1 MAELLKQVPKVT
13 AVKPVGLSCIMVLLE
28 GTMAEELESDSKLTP
43 ITLKVCIPLYGTC
56 FS

>member
-28 GTMAEELESDSKLTP
+28 GTTAEELETDSKLTP
-43 ITLKVCIPLYGTC
+43 ITLKVCIPLYI
-56 FS
+56 